1 MLFCIVK
8 KGIAK
13 EEEENIHDIYLRL
26 IYIPFGFN
34 FTIIYVSRNPFE
46 WENIFFLVNDKRF
59 LEFHHFAN

>member
-46 WENIFFLVNDKRF
+46 WENIFFFGKR
-59 LEFHHFAN
+59 